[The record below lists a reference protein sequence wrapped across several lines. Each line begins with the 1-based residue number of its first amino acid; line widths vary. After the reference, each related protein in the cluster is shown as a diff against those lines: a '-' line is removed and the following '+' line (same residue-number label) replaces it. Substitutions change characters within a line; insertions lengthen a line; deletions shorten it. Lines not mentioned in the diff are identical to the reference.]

1 MIEIGLRQLEEDGI
15 IIIRKEEI
23 VLLEISP
30 EDWGSSKDS
39 NFQNAKKGTRIRM
52 KARFII
58 DLLWISLNTEIQ
70 GVNGKCD
77 EVAELNLFIDRLL
90 NNQHWRMNTHF
101 IKVSYIKI

>member
-15 IIIRKEEI
+15 IIVRRVEI
-23 VLLEISP
+23 VLLEILP
-30 EDWGSSKDS
+30 EDWGNSKHS
-39 NFQNAKKGTRIRM
+39 NFQNKKKGTRIRM
-52 KARFII
+52 KARLII

-90 NNQHWRMNTHF
+90 NNQHGLMNRHF